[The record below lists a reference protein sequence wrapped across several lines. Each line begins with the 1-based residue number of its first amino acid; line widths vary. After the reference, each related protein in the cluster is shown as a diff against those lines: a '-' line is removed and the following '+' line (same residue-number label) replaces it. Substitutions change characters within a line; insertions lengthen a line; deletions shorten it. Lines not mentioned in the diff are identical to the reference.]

1 MKKWILL
8 AFFIL
13 IISIIPLHGGALQDA
28 QLLSVQHSGEVY
40 QVSGESM
47 LKFFNPNSLIVT
59 IPAEFENIRAG
70 QLIVYK
76 NTNDKLV
83 VHRAIQKI
91 NDEWIVCGSENKF
104 NDKSTVKSNNLIG
117 IVYAVFNC
125 WNKNEKKLPIKEV
138 FALTT
143 IE

>member
-8 AFFIL
+8 VFFIL
-13 IISIIPLHGGALQDA
+13 IISILPLHANVLQDA
-28 QLLSVQHSGEVY
+28 QLISVQYSGEVY
-40 QVSGESM
+40 QVSGDSM

-59 IPAEFENIRAG
+59 IPTKFENIRAG
-70 QLIVYK
+70 QLVVYK
-76 NTNDKLV
+76 NSHGKLV
-83 VHRAIQKI
+83 VHRAIERI
-91 NDEWIVCGSENKF
+91 NDEWIVRGSENKF